1 MYYIVYVGNKEMK
14 MKTFKFTAFGKTF
27 TAEANDKCA
36 AMSKANRHFP
46 LGHGCWFDTNETE
59 FRWVEGNFFD

>member
-1 MYYIVYVGNKEMK
+1 MK
-14 MKTFKFTAFGKTF
+14 MFKFTAFGKTF
-27 TAEANDKCA
+27 TAEANDKVA

-46 LGHGCWFDTNETE
+46 LGAGCWFDTNETE

>member
-1 MYYIVYVGNKEMK
+1 MK
-14 MKTFKFTAFGKTF
+14 KIKFTAFGKTF
-27 TAEANDKCA
+27 TAEANDKGA

-46 LGHGCWFDTNETE
+46 LGDGAWFDTNETE